1 MLTKLWQWL
10 RRWWQRAP
18 IPHEAIDITWPV
30 QSGDIPAGTQ
40 VEVVEIT
47 PGPRTGE
54 KHDFTYHHLRKDI
67 ADVAYNILERFEK
80 LTRKNQDMDYD
91 VSHDLLE
98 EMWGCDFLVWNREIG
113 ERMKGGDKWSAV
125 DHEGVED
132 ELADLIWP
140 IDFCVA
146 EQEENYIRLYR
157 IVTVTPQQVRGKVV
171 RVMPKMVRYIMGGMH
186 DDGRWHFV
194 DGYAGL
200 AGKRWTL
207 LKNYKRMPGPD
218 KDARHELVCRIM
230 SSAFTA
236 RYEWHVALGTVPG
249 GPRILLPTNPSG
261 ALQLFK
267 NRAIPVG
274 KTRREVLKHWVEEHW
289 RENINDLAYVA
300 HHLRGKTKFDWSDFG
315 CELFPSIYDLEKNEF
330 FKQQAKEWR
339 AARKH
344 NRVRVH
350 IKKRA

>member
-18 IPHEAIDITWPV
+18 IPHEPQAIGITWPV

-171 RVMPKMVRYIMGGMH
+171 RVMP
-186 DDGRWHFV
+186 
-194 DGYAGL
+194 
-200 AGKRWTL
+200 
-207 LKNYKRMPGPD
+207 
-218 KDARHELVCRIM
+218 
-230 SSAFTA
+230 
-236 RYEWHVALGTVPG
+236 
-249 GPRILLPTNPSG
+249 
-261 ALQLFK
+261 
-267 NRAIPVG
+267 
-274 KTRREVLKHWVEEHW
+274 
-289 RENINDLAYVA
+289 
-300 HHLRGKTKFDWSDFG
+300 
-315 CELFPSIYDLEKNEF
+315 
-330 FKQQAKEWR
+330 
-339 AARKH
+339 
-344 NRVRVH
+344 
-350 IKKRA
+350 